1 MMDFG
6 DIRHVAG
13 VGFRDTCV
21 AKSDTCVAKSDT
33 WLAWYLLFAR
43 ARAYARTCA
52 RSYLEGTVLLIYHF
66 IVTRD
71 LYYPDNHLS

>member
-1 MMDFG
+1 MCRE
-6 DIRHVAG
+6 IRHLCREIRHLA
-13 VGFRDTCV
+13 CV